1 MACSTAPTPS
11 VTQLPRPLAAA
22 SFTAPLHTFT
32 VPAVLLGLGLV
43 FAASAPAQAGPVVC
57 NTTIEAPTLARQADG
72 SLPLGPVEV
81 TRCGVVKTTSELVEN
96 RFFSYTAP
104 FAQGVSIGGQISDM
118 LGLAVPGRD
127 GGKIVAFG
135 FPDQTIVWDGTAVQ
149 NTYRVLL
156 EEQSSPIAWR
166 TADVNNG
173 FCSGLPQGSCGATL
187 TTLPAPQPF
196 PSYKPVRG
204 LW

>member
-1 MACSTAPTPS
+1 MAPTPS
-11 VTQLPRPLAAA
+11 VTHLPRSLAAA
-22 SFTAPLHTFT
+22 PFAARLHSLA
-32 VPAVLLGLGLV
+32 VPSVLLGLGMV
-43 FAASAPAQAGPVVC
+43 FTATAPAQAGPVVC
-57 NTTIEAPTLARQADG
+57 NTTIEAPPLARQADG
-72 SLPLGPVEV
+72 STPLRPVEV

-96 RFFSYTAP
+96 RFYSYTAP
-104 FAQGVSIGGQISDM
+104 FAQGVSIVGQISDV
-118 LGLAVPGRD
+118 LGLAIPGRD

-149 NTYRVLL
+149 NTYQVLL

-166 TADVNNG
+166 TADVSNG
-173 FCSGLPQGSCGATL
+173 FCSGLPKGSCGATM

-196 PSYKPVRG
+196 PSYNPVRG

>member
-1 MACSTAPTPS
+1 MARFTARIPPVITI
-11 VTQLPRPLAAA
+11 PRPLAVCSSVIALPTLTM
-22 SFTAPLHTFT
+22 SGL
-32 VPAVLLGLGLV
+32 LLGLGLL
-43 FAASAPAQAGPVVC
+43 AASAVPAQAGPVVC
-57 NTTIEAPTLARQADG
+57 NTTIEAPTLVRQADG